1 MDTDPLLHER
11 QRAIHLLRAG
21 RHVSEVARALG
32 RSERW
37 VRKWR
42 KRYDE
47 EKWAGLKSRSRR
59 PKRLACRLPEAV
71 RQAIRET
78 RSELEAQATTGEGL
92 KYIGSSA
99 IRTRL
104 KEKGVSPLPSC
115 RTIER
120 VLREAGMTRPRCPT
134 PPTSPLP
141 HLQAIGP
148 HTLIQMD
155 IVPHFLRGGQPV
167 ACFNALEVGTRYPAG
182 RAYSHRRT
190 QEAMDFLVYVLQT
203 IGIPTYIQ
211 VDNEGCFSG
220 ETTHP
225 YVLGRLIRLALM
237 VGTELVF
244 SAIRE
249 PKSQAFIERFHQ
261 DYDRHVWQDTD
272 LASVEAVNGRGDG
285 FFQAYRRRPHPQ
297 MGGRTPQEAHQ
308 AVAVR
313 RLPSDFQ
320 IPSGRIPL
328 YAGRVHFIRRVGKE
342 KTIRVLNV
350 SWPVPKAEVGQGVWA
365 TLELQP
371 GQKAWLRIYDGAPD
385 APRRNL
391 LAVHPFPVREPIYPR
406 PERQKE
412 SAGSSLPRVR
422 VGWAEHLGVMA
433 DRALARIGT
442 MSWRFLCC

>member
-21 RHVSEVARALG
+21 RQVGEVAQALG

-42 KRYDE
+42 KRYEE

-59 PKRLACRLPEAV
+59 PKRLARRLPEGV
-71 RQAIRET
+71 RQAIRES
-78 RSELEAQATTGEGL
+78 RSEVEAQATTGEGL

-104 KEKGVSPLPSC
+104 REKGVSPLPSA

-120 VLREAGMTRPRCPT
+120 VLREAGMTRPRCLAS
-134 PPTSPLP
+134 PTSPLP
-141 HLQAIGP
+141 HLQTIGP
-148 HTLIQMD
+148 HTLIQID
-155 IVPHFLRGGQPV
+155 IVPHYLRGGQAV
-167 ACFNALEVGTRYPAG
+167 ACFNALEVGTRYPTG
-182 RAYSHRRT
+182 RAYTHRRA
-190 QEAMDFLVYVLQT
+190 QEAMDFVVHVFQT
-203 IGIPTYIQ
+203 IGIPTYTQ
-211 VDNEGCFSG
+211 MDNEGCFSG
-220 ETTHP
+220 GTTHP
-225 YVLGRLIRLALM
+225 HVLGRLVRLALM
-237 VGTELVF
+237 VGTEPVF

-272 LASVEAVNGRGDG
+272 LSSVEAVNGQGDG

-297 MGGRTPQEAHQ
+297 MDGRTPQEAHQ

-313 RLPSDFQ
+313 RLPPDFQ
-320 IPSGRIPL
+320 MPAGRIPL

-350 SWPVPKAEVGQGVWA
+350 SWPVPTAEVG
-365 TLELQP
+365 
-371 GQKAWLRIYDGAPD
+371 
-385 APRRNL
+385 
-391 LAVHPFPVREPIYPR
+391 
-406 PERQKE
+406 
-412 SAGSSLPRVR
+412 
-422 VGWAEHLGVMA
+422 
-433 DRALARIGT
+433 
-442 MSWRFLCC
+442 